1 MQAARF
7 VAGSGRGG
15 TLIGLKLRR
24 LSIKLGEIYSNT
36 IPYHV
41 HAGIVESM
49 IAYVGLKIYIMSTW
63 NE

>member
-15 TLIGLKLRR
+15 TLIGLGLRR
-24 LSIKLGEIYSNT
+24 LSIKLGEMYSNT

-49 IAYVGLKIYIMSTW
+49 IASVEIQIDILST
-63 NE
+63 

>member
-24 LSIKLGEIYSNT
+24 LSIELGEILKYT
-36 IPYHV
+36 QIPYHPTCMQ
-41 HAGIVESM
+41 G
-49 IAYVGLKIYIMSTW
+49 
-63 NE
+63 